1 MKTDCIE
8 DVKMQNNVIGS
19 MGTKS
24 YHMQLEKSSDFPFT
38 FVNDNSVNP

>member
-24 YHMQLEKSSDFPFT
+24 YHMLLEKMSIFRILS
-38 FVNDNSVNP
+38 